1 MSGIGVQTIDMFKQ
15 DEKWPAFSEVW
26 STHKF
31 DAGTGVGL
39 VNEFESVF
47 VAWFIWFCL
56 SNAAI
61 PCHPL
66 CEVELLMALCTPGVA
81 DIILPGKTCNIY
93 WALFIEIF
101 LGHNV
106 ATRCSQFFWEVKLA
120 SALAL
125 EEGGPTPVVYL
136 GYTVF
141 MNEPS
146 EESSIWKLIFRWRM
160 VESRRSYILR
170 VVPSFSNITQYSLE
184 GFKHS
189 VSTLLL
195 LFSGRA
201 ILKWC
206 QWIQTQFVNVLLDPI
221 LNDTHLNW
229 GWCSI
234 KYVKQISGIG

>member
-1 MSGIGVQTIDMFKQ
+1 MLLYPVTHCDWAAHGSMHSWSGWYYFTRWDLWSILNFIHWDAWDTTLLLVVPNLS
-15 DEKWPAFSEVW
+15 EK
-26 STHKF
+26 
-31 DAGTGVGL
+31 
-39 VNEFESVF
+39 
-47 VAWFIWFCL
+47 
-56 SNAAI
+56 
-61 PCHPL
+61 
-66 CEVELLMALCTPGVA
+66 
-81 DIILPGKTCNIY
+81 
-93 WALFIEIF
+93 IE
-101 LGHNV
+101 
-106 ATRCSQFFWEVKLA
+106 LA

-125 EEGGPTPVVYL
+125 EEGGPDLVVYSD
-136 GYTVF
+136 YTVF
-141 MNEPS
+141 RNDPS
-146 EESSIWKLIFRWRM
+146 EESSIWKLTFRWRM